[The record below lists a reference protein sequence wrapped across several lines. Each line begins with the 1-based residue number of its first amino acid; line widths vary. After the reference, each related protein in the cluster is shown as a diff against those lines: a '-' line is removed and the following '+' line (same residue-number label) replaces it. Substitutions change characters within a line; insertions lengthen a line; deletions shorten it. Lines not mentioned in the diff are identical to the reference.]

1 MYRFVTFSFSFS
13 FSFSL
18 SFSLSAVLFLEFWKR
33 TEAQLQ
39 YEWDTLGFE
48 AAEQRERPEFVQAIK
63 KKIKEYPE
71 EKKKQYKIYN
81 PVLERYEYIQP
92 PHLLWPKVSL
102 AFSILVTMVAAVIG
116 VVFAVLLY
124 RLAVAAAI
132 YRLIRTIPG
141 GPSAADLIVS
151 ITGSVIQLIFI
162 VIMNQVYERGATFL
176 TSWGEH

>member
-1 MYRFVTFSFSFS
+1 MFL
-13 FSFSL
+13 SL
-18 SFSLSAVLFLEFWKR
+18 SLSLSLSLFVSAVLFLEFWKR

-81 PVLERYEYIQP
+81 PVLERFEYIQP

-132 YRLIRTIPG
+132 YRLIRSIPG

-151 ITGSVIQLIFI
+151 ITGSIIQLIFI
-162 VIMNQVYERGATFL
+162 VIMNQVYEKLATIL
-176 TSWGEH
+176 TGWGEH